1 MISDEERREIA
12 AQLAN
17 EAQTWRGTFPDEACD
32 LGDVSAL
39 MQDLCHFAGLR
50 GKVSC
55 GDIFQRFADLID
67 RPTCHNAS
75 GHQDMCAQKPKARK
89 RAIYL
94 VTDFGGDWEDA
105 WERPVIA
112 FTDKARAEECAA
124 KRETRQY
131 DEYGPI
137 WDYEGSEVKEIPLVD
152 FGDRQEEASRYAE
165 SACAGL

>member
-1 MISDEERREIA
+1 MISDEERRRIA
-12 AQLAN
+12 KMLRDAT
-17 EAQTWRGTFPDEACD
+17 EGH
-32 LGDVSAL
+32 GDVPGIPDSEVFCILEIGTGFADGFADKADVEAL
-39 MQDLCHFAGLR
+39 
-50 GKVSC
+50 
-55 GDIFQRFADLID
+55 ADLID

-75 GHQDMCAQKPKARK
+75 GRQDMCAQKPKARK

-105 WERPVIA
+105 WERPAIA

-152 FGDRQEEASRYAE
+152 FGDRQEEK
-165 SACAGL
+165 

>member
-1 MISDEERREIA
+1 MM
-12 AQLAN
+12 
-17 EAQTWRGTFPDEACD
+17 T
-32 LGDVSAL
+32 
-39 MQDLCHFAGLR
+39 
-50 GKVSC
+50 
-55 GDIFQRFADLID
+55 
-67 RPTCHNAS
+67 
-75 GHQDMCAQKPKARK
+75 AQKPKTRK

-137 WDYEGSEVKEIPLVD
+137 WDYEGSEVKKSRSWISET
-152 FGDRQEEASRYAE
+152 GRRRQADTRKARALGCDTSAIMVGSRDAR
-165 SACAGL
+165 AVPFLAPGFAHARGRRFFRAVCRP

>member
-1 MISDEERREIA
+1 MM
-12 AQLAN
+12 
-17 EAQTWRGTFPDEACD
+17 T
-32 LGDVSAL
+32 
-39 MQDLCHFAGLR
+39 
-50 GKVSC
+50 
-55 GDIFQRFADLID
+55 
-67 RPTCHNAS
+67 
-75 GHQDMCAQKPKARK
+75 AQKPKTRK

-112 FTDKARAEECAA
+112 FTDEARAEECAA

>member
-17 EAQTWRGTFPDEACD
+17 EAQTWRDTFPDEACD

-67 RPTCHNAS
+67 RPTT
-75 GHQDMCAQKPKARK
+75 AQKPSTRQ

-152 FGDRQEEASRYAE
+152 FGDTQEEASRYAE

>member
-1 MISDEERREIA
+1 MISDTERREVA
-12 AQLAN
+12 AKLSG
-17 EAQTWRGTFPDEACD
+17 EAQAWSDTFPDEVCD

-39 MQDLCHFAGLR
+39 MQDLCHFAGLS

-67 RPTCHNAS
+67 RP
-75 GHQDMCAQKPKARK
+75 K
-89 RAIYL
+89 
-94 VTDFGGDWEDA
+94 
-105 WERPVIA
+105 
-112 FTDKARAEECAA
+112 A

>member
-1 MISDEERREIA
+1 MISDEKRREVA
-12 AQLAN
+12 ERLRVYSHDFDFSDSDPFWYVSKAV
-17 EAQTWRGTFPDEACD
+17 F
-32 LGDVSAL
+32 GDVDAHTCCSVFDRL
-39 MQDLCHFAGLR
+39 
-50 GKVSC
+50 
-55 GDIFQRFADLID
+55 ADLID

-75 GHQDMCAQKPKARK
+75 GHQDMCAQKPRTRK

-137 WDYEGSEVKEIPLVD
+137 WDYEGSEVKEITLVD
-152 FGDRQEEASRYAE
+152 FGDRQEEK
-165 SACAGL
+165 

>member
-1 MISDEERREIA
+1 MISDTERREA
-12 AQLAN
+12 ARKLREIDRHTQCELTDGELIDFLVEAVGFNRYTN
-17 EAQTWRGTFPDEACD
+17 EDFDEGL
-32 LGDVSAL
+32 LG
-39 MQDLCHFAGLR
+39 C
-50 GKVSC
+50 
-55 GDIFQRFADLID
+55 IADLID

-152 FGDRQEEASRYAE
+152 FGDRQEEK
-165 SACAGL
+165 

>member
-1 MISDEERREIA
+1 MRSIQPQGRCNQLLRR
-12 AQLAN
+12 
-17 EAQTWRGTFPDEACD
+17 DS
-32 LGDVSAL
+32 VAL
-39 MQDLCHFAGLR
+39 LR
-50 GKVSC
+50 ELWKGV
-55 GDIFQRFADLID
+55 GMM
-67 RPTCHNAS
+67 T
-75 GHQDMCAQKPKARK
+75 AQKPKTRK

-105 WERPVIA
+105 CERPVIA

>member
-1 MISDEERREIA
+1 MTSDEERREVARKLREDAANDKLREQVFVEEIIA
-12 AQLAN
+12 GCIG
-17 EAQTWRGTFPDEACD
+17 ETMHDEWGNVREVEI
-32 LGDVSAL
+32 LTRL
-39 MQDLCHFAGLR
+39 
-50 GKVSC
+50 
-55 GDIFQRFADLID
+55 ADLID

-75 GHQDMCAQKPKARK
+75 GHQDVCAQKPRTRK

-94 VTDFGGDWEDA
+94 VTDFGGDQEDA
-105 WERPVIA
+105 WERSVIA

-152 FGDRQEEASRYAE
+152 FGDRQEETSRYEE